1 MSQLSWNP
9 SVLVSSRKGELR
21 DETKRAGRE
30 AGYKN
35 PGSTFPRFRP
45 LTVVWFYSILD
56 CTFYKLENKNHVNL
70 TG

>member
-21 DETKRAGRE
+21 DETKRAGRQ

-45 LTVVWFYSILD
+45 LTVVWFSILD
-56 CTFYKLENKNHVNL
+56 CTFYKPENKNHVNL
-70 TG
+70 VG

>member
-1 MSQLSWNP
+1 MSQLSRNP
-9 SVLVSSRKGELR
+9 SVLVSSRKGALR
-21 DETKRAGRE
+21 DETKTTARE
-30 AGYKN
+30 ARYKN

-45 LTVVWFYSILD
+45 LTVVWFSIFD